1 MHDESIMLVLKKTNK
16 KIIKML
22 SNRYKEMN
30 LDITPNQSKIL
41 MFIYNNKEVEAKEIG
56 DRVHTNKSS
65 LSKVLNNL
73 ENKGYITRTGDK
85 DDTRKKI
92 IRLANKGLK
101 VVEIIESDAMI
112 IGKELMK
119 GINKEEYSTFKSVL
133 EKVEDN
139 IERMTV

>member
-85 DDTRKKI
+85 DDTIKKI